1 MTVSIDWSNCL
12 DQIQKWQ
19 KVYDGKLV
27 VVKFGGALAEN
38 PAYVANIAKQVDY
51 LQKFVRVRS
60 IVVHGGGKQID
71 QDLTAA
77 GIEITKDK
85 ATGLRVTDKK
95 TLKVSDRSLRDL
107 NGSIVR
113 TFHDTCNEVVAV
125 GCAGYDGKTL
135 TAEACSSELGGYTG
149 HSPKVNSHYLDPLV
163 RCAAPSLVPVIYP
176 ICWNV
181 SAQDGESR
189 LNVNAD
195 DVACALAAQMGA
207 VRLILC
213 ADVPGVLDKEGRLIS
228 ELSPFDV
235 DKLIEEETVTGG
247 MIAKLNS
254 LGKAGEKMTKGGAVI
269 LDGRDPNS
277 ILAEILSDRG
287 SGTLVRRDITRLK
300 IVDVPK
306 PQ

>member
-19 KVYDGKLV
+19 QVYEGKLV
-27 VVKFGGALAEN
+27 VVKFGGALAED
-38 PAYVANIAKQVDY
+38 PIHVANIAKQIDY

-71 QDLTAA
+71 QDLKAA

-95 TLKVSDRSLRDL
+95 TLDISDRSLRAL
-107 NGSIVR
+107 NGEIVR
-113 TFHDTCNEVVAV
+113 SFHTTCNEIVAV
-125 GCAGYDGKTL
+125 GCSGYDGKIL
-135 TAEACSSELGGYTG
+135 TAEACSPELGGYTG
-149 HSPKVNSHYLDPLV
+149 HSPEVNGHYLNQLV
-163 RCAAPSLVPVIYP
+163 RSAAPSLVPVLYP
-176 ICWNV
+176 ICWNAV
-181 SAQDGESR
+181 AQDGESR

-195 DVACALAAQMGA
+195 DVACALAEQMGA

-235 DKLIEEETVTGG
+235 DRLIEEETVTGG
-247 MIAKLNS
+247 MIAKLKS

-269 LDGRDPNS
+269 LDGRDPNA
-277 ILAEILSDRG
+277 ILAEILSDSG
-287 SGTLVRRDITRLK
+287 SGTLVRRDITKLK
-300 IVDVPK
+300 VVDMPK
-306 PQ
+306 P